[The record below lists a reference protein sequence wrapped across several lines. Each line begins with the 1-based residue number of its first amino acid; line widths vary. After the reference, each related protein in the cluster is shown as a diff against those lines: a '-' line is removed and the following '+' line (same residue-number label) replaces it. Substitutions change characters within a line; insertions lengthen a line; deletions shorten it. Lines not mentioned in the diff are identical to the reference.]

1 MRLLFLAAVLLLS
14 GCATMDKAQCVN
26 ANWYA
31 IGLEDGARG
40 ASVERL
46 GVHRRACAEFNVSPD
61 AERYLAGHREG
72 LKSFCTYER
81 GYSVGR
87 AGSAYSGACPPPLSG
102 AFLAGYRE
110 GREYH
115 DLSRR
120 LDQVNADIRKTKA
133 GLSEPGVSPR
143 TRSQLAERLED
154 LSREAEQLEQ
164 ALARAQARR

>member
-1 MRLLFLAAVLLLS
+1 MRSLFLAAVLVLS
-14 GCATMDKAQCVN
+14 GCAGMDKAQCVN

-46 GVHRRACAEFNVSPD
+46 GAHRRACAEFNVSPD
-61 AERYLAGHREG
+61 AERYVAGRREG

-87 AGSAYSGACPPPLSG
+87 AGSAYSGACPPELG
-102 AFLAGYRE
+102 GNFLAGYNR
-110 GREYH
+110 GRELH
-115 DLSRR
+115 GLNRR

-143 TRSQLAERLED
+143 TRAQLAERLEG
-154 LSREAEQLEQ
+154 LSREAEYLEQ
-164 ALARAQARR
+164 QVAQAQARR